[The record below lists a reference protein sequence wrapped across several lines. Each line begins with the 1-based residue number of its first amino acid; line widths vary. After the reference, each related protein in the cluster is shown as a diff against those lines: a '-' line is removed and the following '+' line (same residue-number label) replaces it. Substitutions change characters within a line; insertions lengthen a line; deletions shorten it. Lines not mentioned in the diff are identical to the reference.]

1 MAWVDYI
8 LLGIIGLSVLVG
20 GLRGFVKEVFSL
32 AVWIA
37 AFLVAM
43 QFSGV
48 VAEQLPQSV
57 SLPSARSALAFG
69 GLFLAVLLVGGL
81 LTFLV
86 GQLVEKTGLSGTD
99 RLLGG
104 VFGALRGLVLVVLL
118 LLIAG
123 FTPFPQDPWWQESP
137 MIRSLLPLADW
148 AAGWLPDSMAEYF
161 DLHPDPVEQQARA

>member
-1 MAWVDYI
+1 MAWVDYT
-8 LLGIIGLSVLVG
+8 LLGVIVLSVLVG
-20 GLRGFVKEVFSL
+20 GLRGLIKEVFSL

-104 VFGALRGLVLVVLL
+104 VFGALRGVVLVVLL

-161 DLHPDPVEQQARA
+161 DLHPDPVEQQAAA